1 MRTSGRLGTVEP
13 GKQIDGPQ
21 WVREESGKFGAF
33 LSRGDYPCNFGRTAL
48 LHGNLYSTWVEEDEP
63 VQLPGD
69 VRAFVRAA
77 SSLPKQRQPLAVFV
91 RPRESERTQFDYD
104 RRFWSILAYLLD
116 HDDRPWPENVP
127 QNPAEPGWQFC
138 FAGQSI
144 FVFALTPL
152 NRRRLS
158 RNLCDCLVLV
168 FQLRSV
174 FTGIEVGTTAGDVAR
189 QRIRARLA
197 AWDEVGRH
205 PSMGDH
211 DELSDDEWRQYF
223 LTDSN
228 EDLHSR
234 CPLAGA

>member
-1 MRTSGRLGTVEP
+1 MQSDSRLVTLEP
-13 GKQIDGPQ
+13 GKEMNGPP
-21 WVREESGKFGAF
+21 WVREQSGKFGTL

-48 LHGNLYSTWVEEDEP
+48 LRGDLYATWVNEAEP
-63 VQLPGD
+63 TRLPD
-69 VRAFVRAA
+69 DMRRFVHTALSHPGR
-77 SSLPKQRQPLAVFV
+77 RQPLAVFV
-91 RPRESERTQFDYD
+91 RPRESERTQLDYD

-116 HDDRPWPENVP
+116 HDGQPWPADVP
-127 QNPAEPGWQFC
+127 RDPAEPGWQFC

-152 NRRRLS
+152 NERRLS

-174 FTGIEVGTTAGDVAR
+174 FSGIEVGTAAGDIAR

-228 EDLHSR
+228 EDLHPK
-234 CPLAGA
+234 CPLAED